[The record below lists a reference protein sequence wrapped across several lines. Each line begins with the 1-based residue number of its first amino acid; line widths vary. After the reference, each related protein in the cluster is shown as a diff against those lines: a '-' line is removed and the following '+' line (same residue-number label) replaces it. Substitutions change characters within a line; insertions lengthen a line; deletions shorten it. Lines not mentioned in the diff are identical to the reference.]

1 MRYLV
6 ASLLILSSSPFFAS
20 AVYANQKY
28 VKHKVEAHSI
38 EVVGESTRFT
48 LKAYNT
54 NTLEAV
60 FTSEHHSLLPSYA
73 IASQAQP
80 AAIKVSETP
89 NSLQIANGDITAI
102 VDKSSLAI
110 RYEKQGKLLLTQTD
124 FTDEQSELSFSF
136 TISDEEKLLGGGQRV
151 LGMDR
156 RGHKLPLYNKAHYG
170 YTTESSQMYY
180 SLPAILSSNKY
191 MLLFDN
197 SASGSLDLDSTK
209 TNTVTLSA
217 VGGRASY
224 IVVADDTYPALVKNY
239 VELTGKQ
246 PMPPRWALGNYAS
259 RFGYHTEQEVYD
271 VVERFKQED
280 MPLDALVLDLYW
292 FGKDIKGH
300 MGNLAWDRDAFPTP
314 KKMIAELQDSG
325 VNTVVITEPFILST
339 SNRWQEAV
347 DNKALALDAA
357 GEPYRFDF
365 YFGNT
370 GLVDVF
376 NEQGTQWFNQAYTRL
391 AEQGV
396 TGWWGDL
403 GEPEVHPDDILHT
416 LPDGTQVRGNVVHNA
431 YGHKWAEMVYQQSLE
446 LQPNQRPMVMM
457 RSGFLGSQRYGMIPW
472 TGDVS
477 RSWGGLKPQ
486 VELSLQMSLFGLA
499 YTHSD
504 LGGFAGGEVFDA
516 EMYTRWLQY
525 GVFQPVYRP
534 HAQEHI
540 APEPVFHDQQTK
552 EIVREFIKLRY
563 RLMPYIYT
571 LAYENSTTGMPLMRP
586 LMFENE
592 QDLSLI
598 NEANTYL
605 WGDAF
610 LVTPVT
616 EAGAKQVDVNFPSG
630 VWFDYFTGKQVNGGQ
645 KRAYPVQLA
654 TLPVFVRAGSFVP
667 STSNIKNTKAYDP
680 NHLVLNFYYH
690 ESVEQSEG
698 QLYQDDGISPDS
710 LAQKAYQLW
719 QFEADNKGNELS
731 IGFVQAGNGFTGLDK
746 HQGAEFVIHHWTH
759 GSSAV
764 LYDGKPLPILKTER
778 AYTLASMGAFWDEQ
792 SNTIKVKLTLADA
805 RHKLVVQK

>member
-6 ASLLILSSSPFFAS
+6 ASLLILSSSSFFAT

-28 VKHKVEAHSI
+28 VKHNVEAHSVQI
-38 EVVGESTRFT
+38 VGENTQFT
-48 LKAYNT
+48 LNAYNI

-60 FTSEHHSLLPSYA
+60 FNSQHHPSLPSYA
-73 IASQAQP
+73 IAPEAKSS
-80 AAIKVSETP
+80 AINVSETP
-89 NSLQIANGDITAI
+89 SSLQVSNGDITAI
-102 VDKSSLAI
+102 VDKTSLAI

-124 FTDEQSELSFSF
+124 FTEDQRGLSFSF

-180 SLPAILSSNKY
+180 SLPAVLSSKKY

-197 SASGSLDLDSTK
+197 AASGSLDLDSTQN
-209 TNTVTLSA
+209 NTVTLSA

-224 IVVADDTYPALVKNY
+224 IVVAGDSYPALVKNY

-246 PMPPRWALGNYAS
+246 PMPPRWSLGNYAS
-259 RFGYHTEQEVYD
+259 RFGYHTQQEVYD

-300 MGNLAWDRDAFPTP
+300 MGNLAWDRDAFPAP
-314 KKMIAELQDSG
+314 EKMIADLQESG

-347 DNKALALDAA
+347 DNKALGLDAA
-357 GEPYRFDF
+357 GAPYRFDF

-376 NEQGTQWFNQAYTRL
+376 NEQGTQWFNQAYERL

-416 LPDGTQVRGNVVHNA
+416 LPDGTKVRGDAVHNA
-431 YGHKWAEMVYQQSLE
+431 YGHKWAEMVYQKSLE
-446 LQPNQRPMVMM
+446 LQPKQRPMVMM

-504 LGGFAGGEVFDA
+504 LGGFAGGEVFDS

-552 EIVREFIKLRY
+552 DIVREFIKLRY

-592 QDLSLI
+592 LDLSLI

-616 EAGAKQVDVNFPSG
+616 EAGAKQVDVNFPRG
-630 VWFDYFTGKQVNGGQ
+630 VWFDYFNGKQVNGGQ
-645 KRAYPVQLA
+645 KLAYPVQLE

-667 STSNIKNTKAYDP
+667 TTTNIKNTKAYDP
-680 NHLVLNFYYH
+680 NNLVLDYYYH

-710 LAQKAYQLW
+710 LAQKAYQYW
-719 QFEADNKGNELS
+719 QFEADNKGNELT
-731 IGFVQAGNGFTGLDK
+731 IGFAQSGNGFTGLDAN
-746 HQGAEFVIHHWTH
+746 QETELVIHHWPH
-759 GSSAV
+759 NLSAV
-764 LYDGKPLPILKTER
+764 LYDGKPLPKLNSER
-778 AYTLASMGAFWDEQ
+778 AYSLASAGTFWDEQ
-792 SNTIKVKLTLADA
+792 SKTIKVKLTLNSKQ
-805 RHKLVVQK
+805 HQLVLQK